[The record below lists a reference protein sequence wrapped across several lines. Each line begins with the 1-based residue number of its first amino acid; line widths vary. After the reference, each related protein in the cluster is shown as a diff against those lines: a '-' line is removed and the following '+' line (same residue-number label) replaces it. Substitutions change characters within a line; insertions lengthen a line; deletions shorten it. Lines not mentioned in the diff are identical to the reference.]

1 MREVTSGLVLDPYQY
16 LRKQTCTGLA
26 RSGEGRPMLAFKE
39 VRQAALEKL
48 CAEMTENEN
57 KTRKQL
63 HESETP
69 TSPKLD
75 GQVVEMAEEP
85 QVCNVDSGGPDN
97 VRRIEEVR
105 FRIEHGSEGYCRACR
120 DETLR
125 GGQ

>member
-1 MREVTSGLVLDPYQY
+1 
-16 LRKQTCTGLA
+16 
-26 RSGEGRPMLAFKE
+26 MLAFKE
-39 VRQAALEKL
+39 VRQAALEQL

-69 TSPKLD
+69 SSRKRD
-75 GQVVEMAEEP
+75 GKVVEMAEEP

-97 VRRIEEVR
+97 VRRIEKVR
-105 FRIEHGSEGYCRACR
+105 FRIEHGSEGYCRTCR

-125 GGQ
+125 GGR

>member
-1 MREVTSGLVLDPYQY
+1 
-16 LRKQTCTGLA
+16 
-26 RSGEGRPMLAFKE
+26 MLAFKE

-69 TSPKLD
+69 SSPKLD
-75 GQVVEMAEEP
+75 GRVVEMAEEP

-97 VRRIEEVR
+97 VRRIEKVR
-105 FRIEHGSEGYCRACR
+105 FRIEHGSDGYCRTCR

-125 GGQ
+125 DGR